1 MLEKLTRITVMSIEV
16 SRQKSNSGGKVFFFL
31 NRNHGFVIF
40 SPLFVGWVSVD
51 KEKIRGNEG
60 KI

>member
-31 NRNHGFVIF
+31 NKIHGFVIF
-40 SPLFVGWVSVD
+40 LALFVGWVSVNGGGIL
-51 KEKIRGNEG
+51 KNQVTT
-60 KI
+60 